1 LSVLIV
7 SLDPDEIVSDR
18 SSDMARR
25 TVRSLSEA
33 GPSEAVAGAKAIRS
47 ELAGIKEPD
56 GFRYAANIGPLFRS
70 F

>member
-1 LSVLIV
+1 
-7 SLDPDEIVSDR
+7 
-18 SSDMARR
+18 MARR